1 MVFLFKLKK
10 LSSDKVASNV
20 VCELVDRTIDHAY
33 SNPLPAKTIHCNL
46 LRHSVI
52 RQPLLRNLV
61 DDRLLMTFVAGS
73 NHRSDAPTTNE

>member
-1 MVFLFKLKK
+1 MYVSFKLKK

-33 SNPLPAKTIHCNL
+33 SNPLLAKTIHCNL

-52 RQPLLRNLV
+52 RQPLLRNLM
-61 DDRLLMTFVAGS
+61 DDRLPMTFVAGS
-73 NHRSDAPTTNE
+73 SHRFDAPTTNE